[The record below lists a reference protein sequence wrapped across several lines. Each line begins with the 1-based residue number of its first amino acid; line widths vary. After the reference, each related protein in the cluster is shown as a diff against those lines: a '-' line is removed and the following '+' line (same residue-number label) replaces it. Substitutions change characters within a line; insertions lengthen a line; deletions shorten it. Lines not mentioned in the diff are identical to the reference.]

1 MYTHIEVTATIYN
14 KTMYLY
20 RDLDITQEHVY
31 IKKQSHRSK
40 VRVAVV
46 SYRGKYE
53 CMHVDNCV
61 RFVRSG
67 CHVTVRRMR
76 TTTAMLLQARIG

>member
-1 MYTHIEVTATIYN
+1 
-14 KTMYLY
+14 MYLY

-53 CMHVDNCV
+53 CMHVENYVSLDQV
-61 RFVRSG
+61 V
-67 CHVTVRRMR
+67 
-76 TTTAMLLQARIG
+76 MLQFGG